1 VPRLSDGRRVEVS
14 FKIGN
19 ECLLMLLDYGI
30 AGHMFNIAAPTFMLR
45 CLKALAGLV
54 EDRSRCSALAFC
66 RAASAA
72 MAASRRARSAATA
85 WARSRSS
92 RCCSAHRLARRESDK
107 RSSRS
112 IF

>member
-1 VPRLSDGRRVEVS
+1 
-14 FKIGN
+14 
-19 ECLLMLLDYGI
+19 MLLDYGI
-30 AGHMFNIAAPTFMLR
+30 AGRMFNIAAPTFMLR
-45 CLKALAGLV
+45 CLKAQIRNLTLAGLV
-54 EDRSRCSALAFC
+54 EDRSRCSALAF
-66 RAASAA
+66 SAA
-72 MAASRRARSAATA
+72 MAASRRARSAATT